1 MTTLRLHNILDDLD
15 LSAGFYAL
23 VQKIESTVK
32 SIDNTFA
39 TWIVRTEDRRQ
50 LARMSDHMLN
60 DIGLNR
66 IEVANEINKPFWQ
79 R

>member
-1 MTTLRLHNILDDLD
+1 MTTLRLHHILDNFDI
-15 LSAGFYAL
+15 SGAMYSL
-23 VQKIESTVK
+23 VLKIESTAKAVDAT
-32 SIDNTFA
+32 IA
-39 TWIVRTEDRRQ
+39 TWITRTEDRRQ

-66 IEVANEINKPFWQ
+66 IEIANEINKPFWQ

>member
-1 MTTLRLHNILDDLD
+1 MRLHHILDDFD
-15 LSAGFYAL
+15 LSAGLYAL
-23 VQKIESTVK
+23 VLKFESAAKAVDKTI
-32 SIDNTFA
+32 S

-66 IEVANEINKPFWQ
+66 IEVANEVNKPFWQ

>member
-1 MTTLRLHNILDDLD
+1 MTTLRLHHILDDLD
-15 LSAGFYAL
+15 ISAAFYTL
-23 VQKIESTVK
+23 VQKIESTAKAVDK
-32 SIDNTFA
+32 TIA
-39 TWIVRTEDRRQ
+39 TWIGRTEDRRQ

-66 IEVANEINKPFWQ
+66 IEIANEINKPFWQ

>member
-1 MTTLRLHNILDDLD
+1 MTTLRLHNMLDSFDISGSL
-15 LSAGFYAL
+15 YAL
-23 VQKIESTVK
+23 VQKIESVAKSVDQTVG
-32 SIDNTFA
+32 
-39 TWIVRTEDRRQ
+39 TWITRTESRRQ

-66 IEVANEINKPFWQ
+66 YDIADEVNKHFWQ